1 LPSKGGEIQA
11 ASVSQKAAI
20 PSPSRKSKALVGQ
33 RVKVS
38 YLVDTQGRTY
48 TPVVEEGSKNTLAV
62 FTVLE
67 SILVWRHEPATID
80 GEARWSRTGGVF
92 SFQRDR

>member
-1 LPSKGGEIQA
+1 
-11 ASVSQKAAI
+11 
-20 PSPSRKSKALVGQ
+20 
-33 RVKVS
+33 
-38 YLVDTQGRTY
+38 
-48 TPVVEEGSKNTLAV
+48 VVEEGSKNTLAV